1 MSASV
6 RPDRQQP
13 TRLLCP
19 WGSPRKSTGVGC
31 HSFSQFHTNNSYF
44 FTLLLH
50 KSFIKYIICSLAR
63 GVYMAS
69 KDSTSLII
77 SHIRWDPQC
86 LLASILQ
93 PFGIFLAVLST
104 DYTHEIAQVFFCRLG
119 FCFFVLRVIQ
129 VLQPWSEAIH
139 VRDQPPHYH
148 SSLTSTQ
155 HAPHSCSSQK
165 VDNSLLKHIMQ
176 FHNQNYLFLLCS
188 AMKIHVSFNA
198 YIIILS
204 SISSPGH
211 HHQHIIYTS
220 V

>member
-1 MSASV
+1 
-6 RPDRQQP
+6 
-13 TRLLCP
+13 
-19 WGSPRKSTGVGC
+19 
-31 HSFSQFHTNNSYF
+31 
-44 FTLLLH
+44 
-50 KSFIKYIICSLAR
+50 
-63 GVYMAS
+63 MAS
-69 KDSTSLII
+69 KDSTSLKI

-119 FCFFVLRVIQ
+119 FCFFVLRFIQ
-129 VLQPWSEAIH
+129 VLQPWSEAIR

-165 VDNSLLKHIMQ
+165 ADNSLLKTYHAVSQSELSFPAVFSYENPCILQ
-176 FHNQNYLFLLCS
+176 CLYHNPLLYKFPRSPPPAHYLHLCL
-188 AMKIHVSFNA
+188 AF
-198 YIIILS
+198 ILFCL
-204 SISSPGH
+204 I
-211 HHQHIIYTS
+211 